1 MSSMESKTTIQQAV
15 SLVSYRR
22 QLLADARKERAAMQR
37 LVRRC
42 EKALYEAEV
51 NMSMVIVS
59 AGVKEF
65 DYAR

>member
-1 MSSMESKTTIQQAV
+1 MATEQTTIQQAV

-42 EKALYEAEV
+42 EKAVYEAEA
-51 NMSMVIVS
+51 NMSAAIV
-59 AGVKEF
+59 AADVKEL
-65 DYAR
+65 ANAN